1 MEKIPPKENWS
12 VNLKYGILGNVEC
25 WTPIEESRSGI
36 NALCS
41 YTQFPVDCKLLTNRN
56 LLSSVDCQPLTSSF
70 DNKIFKQFPAPRYSL
85 PKERS
90 WKKLACAGFA
100 AT

>member
-12 VNLKYGILGNVEC
+12 VNLKYGVLGNVEC

-41 YTQFPVDCKLLTNRN
+41 YTQL
-56 LLSSVDCQPLTSSF
+56 SVDCQPLTSSF